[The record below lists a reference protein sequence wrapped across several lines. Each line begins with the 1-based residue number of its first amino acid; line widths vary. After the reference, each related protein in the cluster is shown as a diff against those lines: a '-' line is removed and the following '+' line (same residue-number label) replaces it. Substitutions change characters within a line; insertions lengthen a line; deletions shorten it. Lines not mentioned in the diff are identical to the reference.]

1 MTQQKQPIQEI
12 LKLERPAGYSLEC
25 WVETKQHQMI
35 ISHVDDSLHGR
46 SDELWMYGA
55 PGVGKTHLGLVIAEQ
70 FRFEYYD
77 CGEINPETVPEL
89 FEHLDVQS
97 GVILDRVDR
106 WLDNSASESALFSW
120 WKRKENGLV
129 LVSEISPRADG
140 FITLPDLA
148 SRAHAAMILPL
159 DGLDDEGIRRL
170 FQCQLQRLGIE
181 LAPEVIRFLN
191 PRLPRNPAKLMDLL
205 AVMDQESLRD
215 QRKITVP
222 WLKQRLSR
230 LS

>member
-148 SRAHAAMILPL
+148 SRAHAAMILAL

>member
-1 MTQQKQPIQEI
+1 MTQHEGPIQEI
-12 LKLERPAGYSLEC
+12 LSLERPAGYSLEC

-35 ISHVDDSLHGR
+35 ISHFDDSLHGR
-46 SDELWMYGA
+46 SDELWLYGA
-55 PGVGKTHLGLVIAEQ
+55 PGVGKTHLSLVIAE
-70 FRFEYYD
+70 RFWFDYYD
-77 CGEINPETVPEL
+77 CGEINPESVPEL
-89 FEHLDVQS
+89 FEHLDVQR

-106 WLDNSASESALFSW
+106 WLNNPASESALFSW

-129 LVSEISPRADG
+129 LISETSPRADG
-140 FITLPDLA
+140 SITLPDLA

-181 LAPEVIRFLN
+181 LAPEVIRFLI
-191 PRLPRNPAKLMDLL
+191 PRLPRNPSKLMDLL

-222 WLKQRLSR
+222 WLKQRLLH

>member
-129 LVSEISPRADG
+129 LVSETSPRADG

-181 LAPEVIRFLN
+181 LAPEVIRFLS

>member
-1 MTQQKQPIQEI
+1 MSQQKQPIQEI

-25 WVETKQHQMI
+25 WVETKQHQII
-35 ISHVDDSLHGR
+35 ISHVDDSLHGC
-46 SDELWMYGA
+46 SDELWVYGA
-55 PGVGKTHLGLVIAEQ
+55 SGVGKTHLCLVIAER
-70 FRFEYYD
+70 FRFDYYD

-89 FEHLDVQS
+89 FEHLDVQC

-106 WLDNSASESALFSW
+106 WLNHSASESALFSW
-120 WKRKENGLV
+120 WKRKENGLI
-129 LVSEISPRADG
+129 LVSEASPRADG

-159 DGLDDEGIRRL
+159 DGLSDEGIRRL

-181 LAPEVIRFLN
+181 LAPEVIRFLS

-205 AVMDQESLRD
+205 VVMDQESLRD

-222 WLKQRLSR
+222 WLKQRLLR

>member
-159 DGLDDEGIRRL
+159 DGLGDEGIRRL

-181 LAPEVIRFLN
+181 LAPEVIRFLS